1 MSIGYYENW
10 AQYRN
15 GAYTYVPENVDATK
29 LTHICYAFAM
39 PDANFEIQPF
49 EWNDVLDWDPAQ
61 GMYAR
66 FHAHV
71 RAQNPAIK
79 TLISLGGWTFNA
91 KPETSW
97 IFSTLSAAPASRA
110 TFIRSSIAF
119 ARTHGFDGV
128 DIDWEYPGH
137 AGQGGRPEDRANF
150 VLLLKEFREAIA
162 AEAAATGQPPLL
174 LAIAV
179 AALNPTLSN
188 AYDVQAIHPHLDW
201 IGVMAYDLH
210 GSWEGATGLHTQLRS
225 PDGVSVAAAM
235 ETWLGAGAPAEKL
248 VMGVGS
254 YGRGWTLADAAVS
267 GVGAPAKGGS
277 TPQPGT
283 GEAGYMAATEI
294 AALEAAG
301 GVVTSDPDRGSSY
314 LVLGDQWVGFDTVDD
329 VRLKVAWAR
338 DRGFAGAMTWAIGLD
353 DFRNGYPYL
362 TAIQQALAGDAPK
375 RQRRYLR
382 GRRV

>member
-15 GAYTYVPENVDATK
+15 GAFTYMPEDIDATK

-49 EWNDVLDWDPAQ
+49 EWNDVLDWNPAQ

-71 RAQNPAIK
+71 RTQNPNIK

-91 KPETSW
+91 KPETNW
-97 IFSTLSAAPASRA
+97 IFSTLSASATHRA
-110 TFIRSSIAF
+110 TFIQSSITF

-137 AGQGGRPEDRANF
+137 AGQGGRPEDKANF
-150 VLLLKEFREAIA
+150 VLLLKEFRAAIV
-162 AEAAATGQPPLL
+162 AEAAATGRQPLL

-179 AALNPTLSN
+179 AALNPTLQN
-188 AYDVQAIHPHLDW
+188 AYDVQAIHPYLDW

-210 GSWEGATGLHTQLRS
+210 GSWESATGLHTQLHS
-225 PDGVSVAAAM
+225 PDGVSVANAM
-235 ETWLGAGAPAEKL
+235 ETWLAEGAPANKL
-248 VMGVGS
+248 VMGVGT
-254 YGRGWTLADAAVS
+254 YGRGWTLANANAA
-267 GVGAPAKGGS
+267 GVGAAAKGGS
-277 TPQPGT
+277 TAQPGT
-283 GEAGYMAATEI
+283 REPGYMAVTEI

-301 GVVTSDPDRGSSY
+301 GLVTSDPERGSSY

-329 VRLKVAWAR
+329 VRQKVAWAKS
-338 DRGFAGAMTWAIGLD
+338 RGFAGAMTWAIGLD
-353 DFRNGYPYL
+353 DFHNGYPYL
-362 TAIQQALAGDAPK
+362 TAIQETLTGNAAK
-375 RQRRYLR
+375 KRRYLR
-382 GRRV
+382 GRPV